1 MSNPNGIIY
10 TPHDVGMAGYNAA
23 KRAIDFG
30 DVGIPLNINGSDIGD
45 YVAPFLPWELIGW
58 QGQTHN
64 GKTFATDWFERSTA
78 EFLGLKGQE
87 GDIVHISHEESIE
100 AMAFT
105 EYGRLL
111 DVLPAKLARGE
122 YKDLARLE
130 IAMQYIDGSRIFRI
144 ADSAGNEDDDN
155 FLTLTNVDRALTAL
169 QEGKVTD
176 KRKLRLVVD
185 DYLQAHPADG
195 SSEEQERL
203 QYRNDVYKLR
213 KMAKRLIVPII
224 LCIQAKQ
231 KLEGARPPYNIPGM
245 YDGQG
250 SSTIGQRCDRLISFW
265 MPKNDYPVGSTVYS
279 GAGAERMKEF
289 DVTENMC
296 FIKVNK
302 QRGGLP
308 SGKTFEVQM
317 DFAKREYIGKFGRT
331 VAEKS
336 K

>member
-1 MSNPNGIIY
+1 MSNEFVY
-10 TPHDVGMAGYNAA
+10 TPHDKGMAGYNAA
-23 KRAIDFG
+23 KRAIEFG
-30 DVGIPLNINGSDIGD
+30 DVGIPLNINGSDIGE
-45 YVAPFLPWELIGW
+45 YVAPLLPWELFGL
-58 QGQTHN
+58 QAQTHN
-64 GKTFATDWFERSTA
+64 GKTFFTDWFERTTA
-78 EFLGLKGQE
+78 AFLKEKNQE

-100 AMAFT
+100 ALAFT

-122 YKDLARLE
+122 YKDLNKIEL
-130 IAMQYIDGSRIFRI
+130 AMKEIDGSRIFSI
-144 ADSAGNEDDDN
+144 ADSSGNDENDN
-155 FLTLTNVDRALTAL
+155 YLTLTNVDRALTAL
-169 QEGKVTD
+169 QEGQITD

-195 SSEEQERL
+195 NSEEQERL
-203 QYRNDVYKLR
+203 QIRNDVYKLR
-213 KMAKRLIVPII
+213 KMAKRLIVPIVI
-224 LCIQAKQ
+224 CIQAKQ
-231 KLEGARPPYNIPGM
+231 KLEGARPPYLIPGM

-250 SSTIGQRCDRLISFW
+250 SSTIGQRCDRLISLW
-265 MPKNDYPVGSTVYS
+265 MPKNDYPIGSSVYS
-279 GAGAERMKEF
+279 GAQGSQTKEF

>member
-1 MSNPNGIIY
+1 MSNNIIF
-10 TPHDVGMAGYNAA
+10 TPHEVGMAGYNAA

-30 DVGIPLNINGSDIGD
+30 DVGIPFHISGSDVSD

-64 GKTFATDWFERSTA
+64 GKTFGLDWFERETA
-78 EFLGLKGQE
+78 KFLATKGQE

-122 YKDLARLE
+122 YKDLGKLE
-130 IAMQYIDGSRIFRI
+130 IAMQQIDGSRIFRI
-144 ADSAGNEDDDN
+144 ADSAGNEEDDN
-155 FLTLTNVDRALTAL
+155 ALTLTNVDRALTAL
-169 QEGKVTD
+169 QEGEITD

-203 QYRNDVYKLR
+203 QIRNDVYKLR

-224 LCIQAKQ
+224 ISIQAKQ
-231 KLEGARPPYNIPGM
+231 TLTGARPPYLIPGM

-250 SSTIGQRCDRLISFW
+250 SSTIGQRCDRLLSWW
-265 MPKNDYPVGSTVYS
+265 MPKNDYPVGQPVYS
-279 GAGAERMKEF
+279 GGQGNQIKEF
-289 DVTENMC
+289 DVTEDLC
-296 FIKVNK
+296 FLKVNK

-308 SGKTFEVQM
+308 ASKVFELRM
-317 DFAKREYIGKFGRT
+317 DFQAREYIGKYGRS
-331 VAEKS
+331 VAEKA